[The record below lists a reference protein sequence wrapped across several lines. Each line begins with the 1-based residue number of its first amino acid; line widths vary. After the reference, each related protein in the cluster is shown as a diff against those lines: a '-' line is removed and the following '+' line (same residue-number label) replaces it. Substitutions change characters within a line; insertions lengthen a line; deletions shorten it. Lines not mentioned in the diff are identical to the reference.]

1 MAIAI
6 NFNVLKYKL
15 QDQLVQQ
22 ELLGSGRY
30 GEVWRMSY
38 GDKTYAGKIIH
49 KTLLPGYPD
58 MSVDQINQFVADIE
72 SVSATFSSHEHP
84 HVEKFFT
91 IAQPATDGPPILLTE
106 LLPDNLNSFTAKTK
120 GKLPIHVQLDLC
132 YGMTRGVQFLHD
144 NGVIH
149 NNLHGGNVL
158 ITTDGQVKIA
168 DYVCLQ
174 ITELNEKTT
183 PQYTAYMS
191 PEAKKNTTLCSR
203 PSDVYSLGTL
213 FLQVATQT
221 PTAPIEDDK
230 LTEVQRYKPQ
240 LDNITG
246 NPLLPVI
253 IQCLNILLARPSI
266 GQLCSRINNAKHS
279 PQNVMSG
286 ALHHVKVRQCY
297 SIIIAMICYMPHPY
311 TMTCSNDIIYHGF
324 ICNNKVAIN
333 TKSCR
338 T

>member
-1 MAIAI
+1 MHFFGLMLPMQNSTVVILI
-6 NFNVLKYKL
+6 CSKL
-15 QDQLVQQ
+15 QYALLVAIQLLCKYQLVQQ

-72 SVSATFSSHEHP
+72 SVSATFSSYEHP
-84 HVEKFFT
+84 HLEKFFT
-91 IAQPATDGPPILLTE
+91 VAQPATDSLPILLTE
-106 LLPDNLNSFTAKTK
+106 LLPDNLNSFAAKMK

-132 YGMTRGVQFLHD
+132 YGMARGIQFLHD
-144 NGVIH
+144 DGVIH

-158 ITTDGQVKIA
+158 ITTDGQPKIS
-168 DYVCLQ
+168 DYVCPQ
-174 ITELNEKTT
+174 ITELNKKTT
-183 PQYTAYMS
+183 PLFKAYMS
-191 PEAKKNTTLCSR
+191 PEAIKNTLVCSR
-203 PSDVYSLGTL
+203 PSDIYSLGIL

-221 PTAPIEDDK
+221 PPAPIEDGE

-240 LDNITG
+240 LDDVTG

-253 IQCLNILLARPSI
+253 IRCLNILPGRPSI
-266 GQLCSRINNAKHS
+266 GQLCSRIYIAKHS

-286 ALHHVKVRQCY
+286 ALHHVKVCMNMY
-297 SIIIAMICYMPHPY
+297 Y
-311 TMTCSNDIIYHGF
+311 YHTVLYRS
-324 ICNNKVAIN
+324 K
-333 TKSCR
+333 
-338 T
+338 

>member
-1 MAIAI
+1 MVL
-6 NFNVLKYKL
+6 FNILKFKL

-30 GEVWRMSY
+30 GEVWRISY

-49 KTLLPGYPD
+49 KILLPGYPD

-84 HVEKFFT
+84 HIEEFFT
-91 IAQPATDGPPILLTE
+91 VAQSAADGPPILLTE
-106 LLPDNLNSFTAKTK
+106 LLLDNLNSFTAKMK
-120 GKLPIHVQLDLC
+120 GKLLVHVQLDLC

-158 ITTDGQVKIA
+158 ITIEGQAKIS
-168 DYVCLQ
+168 DYICSQ
-174 ITELNEKTT
+174 IAELNQKTSSLFK
-183 PQYTAYMS
+183 AYMS
-191 PEAKKNTTLCSR
+191 PEAIKNTTLCSR
-203 PSDVYSLGTL
+203 PSDIYSLGIL

-221 PTAPIEDDK
+221 PPSPIEGAK

-240 LDNITG
+240 LDDITG

-253 IQCLNILLARPSI
+253 IQCLNILPARPFI
-266 GQLCSRINNAKHS
+266 GQLCSRINIAKHS

-286 ALHHVKVRQCY
+286 ALHHVKVRPCH
-297 SIIIAMICYMPHPY
+297 SVIIAMIHQMNHELLYQEY
-311 TMTCSNDIIYHGF
+311 II
-324 ICNNKVAIN
+324 IE
-333 TKSCR
+333 
-338 T
+338 